1 MTTPETDKSQ
11 SAASGFSRRS
21 VLGFAGVA
29 GAALFAPAAARA
41 VAPTSDYAPA
51 NVAFSTLGGV
61 PVYYGLETSPR
72 TWYCTAGFLTALNS
86 WMSTLQ
92 TWSSGLGSVS
102 NIGSA
107 GFYVNK
113 PGQHG
118 AGTAI
123 DLSIVRWSSG
133 AVSNMFHGDHAA
145 PGIAERRRYFAVE
158 ATLRRHFRFVLDGNY
173 NAAHANHFHA
183 DWGGLP
189 ERRLLTGSRADTVF
203 AQAVCNNFIG
213 SSLAVDGIWGALT
226 QAQVDILKSRL
237 GVTGNL
243 QTSQAANETLLS
255 GLAAHGFA
263 NQAI

>member
-11 SAASGFSRRS
+11 PAASGFSRRS
-21 VLGFAGVA
+21 VLGLAGVA

-72 TWYCTAGFLTALNS
+72 TWYCT
-86 WMSTLQ
+86 
-92 TWSSGLGSVS
+92 
-102 NIGSA
+102 A